1 MHRKFELFEMNI
13 PKLIISTCCL
23 IVIGLLVSCDSN
35 TPEPN
40 PPTVSDSIA
49 ITVKL
54 ANKQQEMIGFG
65 GALTWYSNWL
75 TTHNKVNE
83 IADLMF
89 TDLGIDIIRLK
100 TWYYPDNYPANKEV
114 SNMSSNSSNDY
125 AKAHW
130 DATNQLYTL
139 AKDRNPN
146 VKILLTSW
154 GPPVSLKDNNNL
166 REGTLKKSEDG
177 FMYDEFAEYWNDL
190 LDYTPFNPD
199 YVGLQNE
206 PTYTNPNWTTC
217 RWSINETSVLPGYNI
232 ALNKVY
238 DKIKDRAHLPLL
250 IGPESQ
256 DVPTYGPFVNVLKD
270 NPNCAMFGWHPYN
283 INSSTSGASIT
294 ASLNNVAGFSTKPN
308 MMTEFSDNLSWFN
321 TALFIQESLVRANT
335 SAYIYWKLM
344 WATPA
349 SGEDAAMIS
358 TGSSPTSPYVVTPY
372 YHLIKHFS
380 KNIDAGYFRVE
391 TTTSTTPV
399 SDLATSAFV
408 NQDNTKVTII
418 VINRGTAASKVH
430 FVAEGKT
437 ATGISVVQ
445 SKEGSYYTSVE
456 TTSPTTSLSLPAKS
470 ITTVVLD
477 I

>member
-1 MHRKFELFEMNI
+1 MKFI
-13 PKLIISTCCL
+13 KLSAICVVCMII
-23 IVIGLLVSCDSN
+23 LLSCNRDESGADI
-35 TPEPN
+35 N
-40 PPTVSDSIA
+40 PPIAQSDSIA
-49 ITVKL
+49 ITVKI
-54 ANKQQEMIGFG
+54 ANKKQEMIGFG

-75 TTHNKVNE
+75 TANNKVNE

-89 TDLGIDIIRLK
+89 TDLGIDIIRFK

-114 SNMSSNSSNDY
+114 SNMSNNGDNDY

-139 AKDRNPN
+139 AKQRDPD
-146 VKILLTSW
+146 VKILLSSW
-154 GPPVSLKDNNNL
+154 GPPVSLKDNNKL
-166 REGTLKKSEDG
+166 REGTLKKDGNG
-177 FMYDEFAEYWNDL
+177 FMYDAFADYWNNL

-199 YVGLQNE
+199 YISIQNE
-206 PTYTNPNWTTC
+206 PTYTNSNWTTC
-217 RWSINETSVLPGYNI
+217 KWSITETAVLPGYNT

-238 DKIKDRAHLPLL
+238 DKIKNRTHVPLL

-256 DVPTYGPFVNVLKD
+256 DIQTYSPFVSVLKD
-270 NPNCAMFGWHPYN
+270 NPNCAIFAWHPYN
-283 INSSTSGASIT
+283 INSTTSAASIT
-294 ASLNNVAGFSTKPN
+294 AALNNVAGFSTKPN
-308 MMTEFSDNLSWFN
+308 IMTEFSDNLSWFN
-321 TALFIQESLVRANT
+321 TALFIQESLIHANT

-358 TGSSPTSPYVVTPY
+358 TGSSPTSPYQVTPY

-380 KNIDAGYFRVE
+380 KNINAGYHRVE
-391 TTTSTTPV
+391 TTTAATPASNLV
-399 SDLATSAFV
+399 TSAFISP
-408 NQDNTKVTII
+408 DNKKVTII
-418 VINRGTAASKVH
+418 VINNGTSNAKVH
-430 FVAEGKT
+430 FTAEGKT

-445 SKEGSYYTSVE
+445 SKEGSYYTQV
-456 TTSPTTSLSLPAKS
+456 TTTVPKKSIILPAKT